1 MRGAGEGTARMGRW
15 GRGGVAAVVVLGF
28 LAAGLGVGAAVRNLQ
43 AGKTVVVPAEWQS
56 AWKEAHVREGQD
68 VILAWGDL
76 AGADPTRAAAEV
88 RFDAARAV
96 AQLDALYALD
106 VHDLD
111 VVAEDGAIA
120 QHKIVVVVDGTWST
134 GPGAPASSV
143 VVPESGGLAQTERG
157 ATGSVID
164 GVGLLR
170 VDVPS
175 LTARG
180 HESATAPV
188 TGEPTVVGGS
198 EFDPSWELAR
208 GFAEVVQGFAVLD
221 TPGGFASNDAATFWA
236 ASSAYLATVAAPGGI
251 GNPADLIRSPQLHW
265 ASPRLG
271 DGSWLLLQYLAE
283 RDGEQLLGTMWREA
297 EAGEDPLTTYKRLT
311 GLSQADL
318 NRRVAEYAMR
328 TVTWD
333 FLDRSAIAAGV
344 DRLDPVL
351 LADRTTPV
359 EAVEGD
365 PGHYRVLDAFAPS
378 DYGFT
383 IVRLKPD
390 AGVRDI
396 RVRVRGHDDA
406 ADAGLSFGFVAMRA
420 GVPRYS
426 PVTESLDEQIQL
438 RLRTGEHE
446 AYLVVVGTPTVNHG
460 HSGGDAYGEVARYA
474 YEFRVSGATVA
485 DDLPDPA
492 TLGGHRHV
500 NGGGFVD
507 DTATVDPTAYV
518 GPDAVVRGD
527 AQVLG
532 GARIEGR
539 AWVEEGAVV
548 EGAAV
553 VRDVAIVRSGAHLS
567 GTTVVAGDAVVDF
580 TCASGGYATF
590 DPARWCDGR
599 EASPDLLGAPTP
611 FAATDLLLT
620 DVPAPTV
627 TPTPEPSAPTESPT
641 PTPAPTPTAPPKP
654 QPTTPVQTPTAG
666 GVEPPEPV
674 PASACSATYTVV
686 NHWTSD
692 GQNWFQA
699 EVVVTGSGAGVDGW
713 AVSWPLPQGVQI
725 AAVWNAR
732 LGTSGSTATAE
743 NMSYNGTLRDG
754 STTTFG
760 FQGTGP
766 GDAGLQVPQVS
777 CTKTR

>member
-1 MRGAGEGTARMGRW
+1 MGRW